1 MLPTVSVLAGLA
13 ILVGLAG
20 IAVPVLPGLV
30 LVWGSVLV
38 WSLVARDAVAW
49 GVLVISSALAISGWL
64 LQYLIPGRR
73 MRAAGVP
80 NRSTLIGLVAGIVGF
95 FVIPFF
101 VIPVLGLPVGFVAGV
116 YLAELARVGK
126 GQAWD
131 STRAAVAAA
140 MISYGIELTT
150 GLLIAGAFV
159 LGAWI
164 ILF

>member
-80 NRSTLIGLVAGIVGF
+80 NRSTLIGLFAGIVG
-95 FVIPFF
+95 FF

-140 MISYGIELTT
+140 MISCGIELTT

>member
-95 FVIPFF
+95 FVIP
-101 VIPVLGLPVGFVAGV
+101 VLGLPVGFVAGV

>member
-1 MLPTVSVLAGLA
+1 MSVLAGLA
-13 ILVGLAG
+13 ICVGLAG
-20 IAVPVLPGLV
+20 IAIPVLPGLV
-30 LVWGSVLV
+30 LIWGSVLV
-38 WSLVARDAVAW
+38 WSLVAHDAVAW

-73 MRAAGVP
+73 LRAAGVP
-80 NRSTLIGLVAGIVGF
+80 NRSTIIGLVAGIIG
-95 FVIPFF
+95 FF

-126 GQAWD
+126 AQAWD
-131 STRAAVAAA
+131 STRTAVQAA

-159 LGAWI
+159 VGVWFV
-164 ILF
+164 LF

>member
-1 MLPTVSVLAGLA
+1 MSVLAGLA
-13 ILVGLAG
+13 LCVGLAG
-20 IAVPVLPGLV
+20 SASPVRPGLV
-30 LVWGSVLV
+30 LIWGSVLV

-73 MRAAGVP
+73 LRAAGVP
-80 NRSTLIGLVAGIVGF
+80 NRSTIIGLVAGIIG
-95 FVIPFF
+95 FF

-126 GQAWD
+126 AQAWD
-131 STRAAVAAA
+131 STRTAVQAA

-159 LGAWI
+159 VGVWFV
-164 ILF
+164 LF

>member
-1 MLPTVSVLAGLA
+1 MSVLAGLA

-20 IAVPVLPGLV
+20 IAIPVLPGLV

-38 WSLVARDAVAW
+38 WSLAARDAVAW
-49 GVLVISSALAISGWL
+49 GVLVVSTALAISGWL

-73 MRAAGVP
+73 LRAAGVP
-80 NRSTLIGLVAGIVGF
+80 NRSTLIGLVAGVVG
-95 FVIPFF
+95 FF

-116 YLAELARVGK
+116 YLAELVRVGK
-126 GQAWD
+126 SKAWD
-131 STRAAVAAA
+131 STRSAVAAA

-150 GLLIAGAFV
+150 GLLIAGAFAV
-159 LGAWI
+159 GAWR

>member
-1 MLPTVSVLAGLA
+1 MSVLAGLA

-95 FVIPFF
+95 FVIP
-101 VIPVLGLPVGFVAGV
+101 VLGLPVGFVAGV